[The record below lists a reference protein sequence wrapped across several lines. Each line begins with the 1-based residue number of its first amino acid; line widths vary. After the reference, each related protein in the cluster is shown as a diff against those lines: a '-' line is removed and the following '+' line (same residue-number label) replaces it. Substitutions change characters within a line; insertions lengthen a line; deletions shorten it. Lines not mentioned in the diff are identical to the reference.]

1 MPIEMNMDDMQM
13 EITKGMAED
22 TWDIEFLSEAEDK
35 NKTSSA
41 KIIATYTDS
50 KGSEWVAR
58 SDSADL
64 NPAAIDLAKQILTWM
79 AARS

>member
-1 MPIEMNMDDMQM
+1 MPIEMQMDDMQM

-22 TWDIEFLSEAEDK
+22 TWDIEFLSEAEKD
-35 NKTSSA
+35 TSSA
-41 KIIATYTDS
+41 KIIATHTDS

-64 NPAAIDLAKQILTWM
+64 NPAAINLAKQILEWM
-79 AARS
+79 AARN